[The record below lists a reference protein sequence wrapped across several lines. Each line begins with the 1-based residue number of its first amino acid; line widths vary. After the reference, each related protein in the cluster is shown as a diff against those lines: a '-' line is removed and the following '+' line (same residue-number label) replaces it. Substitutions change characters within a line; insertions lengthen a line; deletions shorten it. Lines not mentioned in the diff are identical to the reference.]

1 MKNPLSFL
9 THAKKEDKVE
19 ASVVEANAR
28 AQKCL
33 SMPEFEVY
41 RKRFEEVEASIVGEL
56 IALSANFDGNIE
68 GFGAKCLAKL
78 TRLRTL
84 RALLASVNSDKDKK

>member
-1 MKNPLSFL
+1 MRNPLEFL
-9 THAKKEDKVE
+9 THAKKQDKVE

-28 AQKCL
+28 AAKCL
-33 SMPEFEVY
+33 SMPEFDVY
-41 RKRFEEVEASIVGEL
+41 RQRFEEVEASIVGEL
-56 IALSANFDGNIE
+56 IALSANFDGDIG

-84 RALLASVNSDKDKK
+84 RALLNAVNNDKAKA